1 MTLDLLPVGQ
11 RAHSTAV
18 DWAALA
24 PDEAQRLQAL
34 GLDVGAR
41 VALAHCGVLGGRD
54 PLAVTIGRMT
64 VALRR
69 AHARAMTV
77 GELAG

>member
-1 MTLDLLPVGQ
+1 MTLDLLPIGQ
-11 RAHSTAV
+11 RAVVTAV
-18 DWAALA
+18 DWTVLA

-41 VALAHCGVLGGRD
+41 VALAHRGVMGGGD
-54 PLAVTIGRMT
+54 PLAVSIGRMT

-77 GELAG
+77 SELAA

>member
-1 MTLDLLPVGQ
+1 MTLDLLPLGQ
-11 RAHSTAV
+11 RALVTAV

-34 GLDVGAR
+34 GLDVGAN
-41 VALAHCGVLGGRD
+41 VEIAHRGVLGGGD
-54 PLAVTIGRMT
+54 PLAVAVGRMT

-69 AHARAMTV
+69 AHAQAMTV
-77 GELAG
+77 GEP

>member
-1 MTLDLLPVGQ
+1 MTLDLLPLGQ
-11 RAHSTAV
+11 RAVVTAV
-18 DWAALA
+18 DWAVLA

-41 VALAHCGVLGGRD
+41 VALAHRGVMGGGD
-54 PLAVTIGRMT
+54 PLAVSIGRMT

-77 GELAG
+77 SELAA